1 MHIWVVQSVYEGEPF
16 SSVHMTEKGVL
27 VAAVVDVL
35 EFLGVECK
43 ETALNVRNRQG
54 RLEDEDGNLG
64 VVRRRGAM
72 EGVDVEA
79 VPYEWDP
86 AKLREMTRAQL
97 RHTFRKWNALT
108 WDNYAGY
115 YINIEQKTLQP

>member
-1 MHIWVVQSVYEGEPF
+1 MHVWIVQGVFEGEPF

-35 EFLGVECK
+35 DFLGVECK
-43 ETALNVRNRQG
+43 ETALDVRNR
-54 RLEDEDGNLG
+54 RL
-64 VVRRRGAM
+64 GAYLS
-72 EGVDVEA
+72 DVEQA

-97 RHTFRKWNALT
+97 RHTFRKWAALT
-108 WDNYAGY
+108 SGDHSGY
-115 YINIEQKTLQP
+115 DINIEQKTLQP